1 MRLLRHVSLGF
12 LAAFVL
18 LSHALSAG
26 AQTTFSTVVAFGD
39 SLSDTGN
46 IAHLVQTASGG
57 AVRYPAYN
65 PLFSIDYTDGRFTD
79 GKDTQPAAQAYFGVW
94 IEQLAAFFPAKP
106 AVVDSLDGGTNY
118 AYGDATTATSSTTL
132 TEGPISITLHNMG
145 QQVADYLGSS
155 AAPKPNAQTL
165 YSLWGGANDV
175 YKAVDT
181 AAQNGTDLN
190 AAATSAATAAVSNEL
205 ALMQQLISAGATNFI
220 VPNLP
225 PLGGVPNYATSAAS
239 VALNN
244 GAAAFAQALAQGL
257 TTLKANTAAQGIT
270 LHVYQPDV
278 LTLFTNLATNPM
290 SVGLGSVT
298 GVAQKL
304 TSGSPDPYL
313 IWDGVHP
320 TTTGHHFAAATAANL
335 FTPLVGSTTALTSP
349 SIVIAGQPATVSVK
363 VGASGSST
371 GATPTGLVTF
381 FSGTD
386 FIGSTPLVSGAGTAT
401 IPASALAAGAYNLTA
416 VYAGDTTYSV
426 SASAVQPLTVLP
438 ALVGTTTTLTTSNA
452 NAGIGTQITFTA
464 TVTPAS
470 TSYGT
475 PTGTV
480 TFLDGTT
487 SLGTGTLTNGVATFS
502 TSNLGAGGFTLGTGT
517 YTITASY
524 AATGVF
530 AGSVSD
536 PVTETLVTPGFTVQR
551 SPSSLT
557 ITAGGSGTTQI
568 TATAFGGY
576 TGTLNLTCGTLPAHL
591 SCTFSPTSL
600 VLTGTT
606 TVSSTLTVAT
616 NASAALA
623 LPPRPGSWSAPA
635 TFAATLLWPGCA
647 GLVWFGWRKRQTAG
661 RLRGLQLAVIVGLL
675 SLGAMLGLSGC
686 GGSTNNYVAKGSY
699 NVSIIVT
706 SAGATSGLPL
716 TVNLPVIV
724 Q

>member
-1 MRLLRHVSLGF
+1 MRSLRRFSLC
-12 LAAFVL
+12 LVAAFTL
-18 LSHALSAG
+18 ISHLASAG

-46 IAHLVQTASGG
+46 IANLVENATANIGR
-57 AVRYPAYN
+57 VRYPAFN
-65 PLFSIDYTDGRFTD
+65 PVFGFDYTDGRFTD

-94 IEQLAAFFPAKP
+94 IEQLAASFPARP

-132 TEGPISITLHNMG
+132 AEGPISITLHNMG
-145 QQVADYLGSS
+145 QQVADYLGSTT
-155 AAPKPNAQTL
+155 APKPNAQTL

-175 YKAVDT
+175 YAAVDT
-181 AAQNGTDLN
+181 AANNGTDLN
-190 AAATSAATAAVSNEL
+190 AAATAAATTAAGNEI

-244 GAAAFAQALAQGL
+244 GAAVFAQALAGGL
-257 TTLKANTAAQGIT
+257 TTLKASYATQGIT

-278 LTLFTNLATNPM
+278 LTLFANLAMNPM
-290 SVGLGSVT
+290 SVGLGNVT

-313 IWDGVHP
+313 IWDGLHP
-320 TTTGHHFAAATAANL
+320 TTTGHHYVAATAANL

-349 SIVIAGQPATVSVK
+349 SVVIAGQPATVSVK
-363 VGASGSST
+363 VAASGSSA

-381 FSGTD
+381 FSGTN

-401 IPASALAAGAYNLTA
+401 IPASALAAGAYNLAA
-416 VYAGDTTYSV
+416 VYAGDTTYNV

-438 ALVGTTTTLTTSNA
+438 ALVGTTTTLSTSNA
-452 NAGIGTQITFTA
+452 NAGTGSQITFTA

-470 TSYGT
+470 TSYGS

-502 TSNLGAGGFTLGTGT
+502 TSSLAAGTH
-517 YTITASY
+517 TITANY
-524 AATGVF
+524 AAAGLF
-530 AGSVSD
+530 AGSVSG
-536 PVTETLVTPGFTVQR
+536 PVTETIVTPGFTAAA
-551 SPSSLT
+551 SPTSLT
-557 ITAGGSGTTQI
+557 ITAGSSGTTTL
-568 TATAFGGY
+568 TATATGGY
-576 TGTLNLTCGTLPAHL
+576 TGTLNLTCGSLPAHL

-600 VLTGTT
+600 ALTGTT
-606 TVSSTLTVAT
+606 AVSSTLTIAT
-616 NASAALA
+616 NASAAL
-623 LPPRPGSWSAPA
+623 LTPPRPGSWSAPA
-635 TFAATLLWPGCA
+635 TLAATLLWPGCA
-647 GLVWFGWRKRQTAG
+647 GLLWFGLRKRRMAG
-661 RLRGLQLAVIVGLL
+661 RLRGLQLAVLAAFL

-686 GGSTNNYVAKGSY
+686 GGSTNNNAATGSY

-706 SAGATSGLPL
+706 PAAATSGMPL
-716 TVNLPVIV
+716 TINLPVVV